1 MNYTITE
8 NKLNIVI
15 DSYISKQFGD
25 LEHNMDGDRLVLS
38 NIEGQPV
45 IIILFYSGTPK
56 RRWRGGTKVFILDQ
70 VYASVYHL
78 FSMISFD
85 EIQHHLIKWFK
96 KHFNISVDEVQTFDA
111 EEYEY
116 IY

>member
-45 IIILFYSGTPK
+45 IIILFHSDTPND
-56 RRWRGGTKVFILDQ
+56 TKVFILDQ

-96 KHFNISVDEVQTFDA
+96 KHFNISVGEVQTFDA